1 MRNWRRRGLF
11 DGALVLFSRS
21 VMSNSLWHHGLQY
34 ARLFHPLPPPR
45 VCSNSCWSS
54 QWCHPTIS
62 SSVIPFSS
70 CFQSYPASEYF
81 PMSRLFA
88 SGGQSIGVSDSAS
101 VLPVNIQN
109 WYPLGLTHWISL
121 LSKGHSRVFSST
133 TIQKHQFFR
142 AQPSSF
148 FKFILFL
155 LFLFFH

>member
-88 SGGQSIGVSDSAS
+88 SGGQSIGASAS
-101 VLPVNIQN
+101 ASDLPMNIQD
-109 WYPLGLTHWISL
+109 WFPSGLTGLIL